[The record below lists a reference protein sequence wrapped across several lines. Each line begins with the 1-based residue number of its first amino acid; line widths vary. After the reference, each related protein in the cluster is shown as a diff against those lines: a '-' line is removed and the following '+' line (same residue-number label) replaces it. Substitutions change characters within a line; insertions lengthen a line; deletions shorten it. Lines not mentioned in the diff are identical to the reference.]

1 MITLTVANNAL
12 VHELQKERG
21 ATAVYLGSKG
31 ERFTS
36 ELKAQRQ
43 LTNTARTFLSRGL
56 KDFSSD
62 NDTVNNIILTIKS
75 GLLTLDSIRTRSDGL
90 SISLSEA
97 IGYYTTQNHNMLSLT
112 GFFSAISPI
121 ETVGNAIAYYNFLE
135 AKERAGIEQAVAN
148 GSFAKNT
155 FTQASFQKFISL
167 VALQES
173 YLEQFSA
180 KASIKAVNAYKKI
193 LNNDAVVEVNRMR
206 VVAVSVGQE
215 GPFNIDAGEWFKN
228 STARINA
235 LKEIEN
241 LVTNEFITDINKL
254 LD

>member
-75 GLLTLDSIRTRSDGL
+75 GLL
-90 SISLSEA
+90 
-97 IGYYTTQNHNMLSLT
+97 
-112 GFFSAISPI
+112 
-121 ETVGNAIAYYNFLE
+121 
-135 AKERAGIEQAVAN
+135 
-148 GSFAKNT
+148 
-155 FTQASFQKFISL
+155 
-167 VALQES
+167 
-173 YLEQFSA
+173 
-180 KASIKAVNAYKKI
+180 
-193 LNNDAVVEVNRMR
+193 
-206 VVAVSVGQE
+206 
-215 GPFNIDAGEWFKN
+215 
-228 STARINA
+228 
-235 LKEIEN
+235 
-241 LVTNEFITDINKL
+241 
-254 LD
+254 